1 MSRPELSP
9 DQAILLGSV
18 LATLTKLAPIG
29 VLKSVEPVTDEQGWT
44 DTILMTGVD
53 GERLVLR
60 LTTHDVAEVL
70 EPPEPDR
77 LRESIHILLAELAE
91 LVGPDETLAY
101 VERIAERMQEE
112 LDS

>member
-1 MSRPELSP
+1 MSRPELTSA
-9 DQAILLGSV
+9 QAILLGSI
-18 LATLTKLAPIG
+18 LATLVKLTPVGI
-29 VLKSVEPVTDEQGWT
+29 LEEVEPVTDEQGWT
-44 DTILMTGVD
+44 DTILMKETLGD
-53 GERLVLR
+53 RLVLR